1 MLLIDQL
8 FIKLGATPTRVT
20 IVKRSFR
27 ILFYFLFFAQL
38 WGPIGNSHDACANH
52 GCRGVGRSENLG
64 GGASNNVVGIICPL
78 FGIELNDL
86 QNLGNHYPACP
97 PGSYGPK
104 VMYIEIDV

>member
-1 MLLIDQL
+1 MKKTNSKVGYCSKIEEIFVTALAAQITQTVKFMFSKDQL

-38 WGPIGNSHDACANH
+38 WGPIGNSHDAFANH

-64 GGASNNVVGIICPL
+64 GG
-78 FGIELNDL
+78 E
-86 QNLGNHYPACP
+86 
-97 PGSYGPK
+97 
-104 VMYIEIDV
+104 